1 MQFKRWASAFT
12 IIELSIVIAAI
23 GIMSA
28 VVVVSFR
35 NAEEGT
41 DKASLEGGMSTFQ
54 NVLVEGSQRSDVAPK
69 DIDLRAILA
78 AVDPQPTY
86 AAFTFTGNA
95 TAYTTAIAG
104 VPANTQYQWTYNNG
118 TDPTVTLQTKARR
131 ANWTGAR
138 SLTFRVNDCGTVCPV
153 TLTGFDNYELQPNT
167 NTFCEAD
174 PVEQDCNVI
183 LRKP

>member
-12 IIELSIVIAAI
+12 IIELSIVIAVI

-28 VVVVSFR
+28 VLVVSFK

-54 NVLVEGSQRSDVAPK
+54 NVLVEGSQRSDIAPRN
-69 DIDLRAILA
+69 IDLRAILA
-78 AVDPQPTY
+78 AVDPKATY
-86 AAFTFTGNA
+86 AGFTGDA

-104 VPANTQYQWTYNNG
+104 VPANTQYQWTFNNG
-118 TDPTVTLQTKARR
+118 TPPTVTLQTKARR
-131 ANWTGAR
+131 AANWTGTR

-153 TLTGFDNYELQPNT
+153 TLTGFDNYELIANT